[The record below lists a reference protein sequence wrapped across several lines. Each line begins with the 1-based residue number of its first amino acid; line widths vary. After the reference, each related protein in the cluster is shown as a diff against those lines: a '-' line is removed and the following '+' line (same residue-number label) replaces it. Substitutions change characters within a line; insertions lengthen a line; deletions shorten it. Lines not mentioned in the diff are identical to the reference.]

1 MREQESNPGSLAL
14 EPCSEAPCTSPLME
28 THSRRPQLQAQEN
41 ECLGV
46 FLWSKRVLKIMG
58 KVQVNSNPQINMDV
72 TCYTKS
78 IIRTTVITEVN
89 CHGDFLFLFFYQ
101 TQTSGR
107 LLHPLIRP

>member
-14 EPCSEAPCTSPLME
+14 EPGSEAPCTSPLME
-28 THSRRPQLQAQEN
+28 THSRRPQLQAQKN

-58 KVQVNSNPQINMDV
+58 KVEVNSNPQINKDV

-78 IIRTTVITEVN
+78 IIRTAVMTEVN
-89 CHGDFLFLFFYQ
+89 CHGDFFFFYQ
-101 TQTSGR
+101 TQPSGR
-107 LLHPLIRP
+107 LLQPLIRP

>member
-1 MREQESNPGSLAL
+1 MREQESNPGGLAP

-28 THSRRPQLQAQEN
+28 THGRRPQLQAQEN

-58 KVQVNSNPQINMDV
+58 KVWVNSIPQINKDI

-78 IIRTTVITEVN
+78 IRTVVITEAN
-89 CHGDFLFLFFYQ
+89 CHGDFFFLNQ

-107 LLHPLIRP
+107 LLQPLIRP